1 MIKKRTRP
9 QPRVREISPEAEEV
23 PSNSAREKGEE
34 QLDISELLELQ
45 KLRKS
50 GAGIDITKLNK
61 GVTKKKP
68 KKVAE
73 EDTGEYGL
81 RPGTGPGPAED
92 DEGEAKAR
100 RVVRTNNF
108 TKQTNA
114 LDVDKHMMAYI
125 EDNMKIRRGEVTEE
139 GSEDTSADPYAELF
153 EKSKRSKEKE
163 EGNVTNSLAMLT
175 AIPEVD
181 LGMDN
186 RLKNIEDTE
195 KAKRVLNET
204 KGERKPQNPEAHL
217 VATRFYQ
224 PNLKQKSDADI
235 MRDAKMEAMGLR
247 PEDHEPPKHKQSR
260 MATDD
265 VVMERFKKR
274 MRK

>member
-1 MIKKRTRP
+1 
-9 QPRVREISPEAEEV
+9 
-23 PSNSAREKGEE
+23 
-34 QLDISELLELQ
+34 
-45 KLRKS
+45 LRKT

-61 GVTKKKP
+61 GVTKNKP

-73 EDTGEYGL
+73 EDKAEYGL
-81 RPGTGPGPAED
+81 QPGAGPPPAAED
-92 DEGEAKAR
+92 DDGDAEAKAR
-100 RVVRTNNF
+100 RVVRANNF
-108 TKQTNA
+108 TKQTNV
-114 LDVDKHMMAYI
+114 LDVDKHMMEYI
-125 EDNMKIRRGEVTEE
+125 EENMKVRRGEVTTEDDD
-139 GSEDTSADPYAELF
+139 DTSADPYAELF
-153 EKSKRSKEKE
+153 EKSKKSKEKE
-163 EGNVTNSLAMLT
+163 DGNVTNSLAMLT

-224 PNLKQKSDADI
+224 PNLRQKSDADI

-247 PEDHEPPKHKQSR
+247 PDDHEPPKRKQNR

-265 VVMERFKKR
+265 MVMERFKKR

>member
-1 MIKKRTRP
+1 MIASD
-9 QPRVREISPEAEEV
+9 ESEV
-23 PSNSAREKGEE
+23 
-34 QLDISELLELQ
+34 
-45 KLRKS
+45 
-50 GAGIDITKLNK
+50 
-61 GVTKKKP
+61 
-68 KKVAE
+68 
-73 EDTGEYGL
+73 
-81 RPGTGPGPAED
+81 
-92 DEGEAKAR
+92 KAR
-100 RVVRTNNF
+100 RVMRANNF

-125 EDNMKIRRGEVTEE
+125 EDNMKIRRGDVSTD
-139 GSEDTSADPYAELF
+139 GTEDTSADPYAELF

-247 PEDHEPPKHKQSR
+247 PDDYEPQKHGRSR